1 MAHESR
7 DQVFQQCLFKL
18 VQGSFYCEMSVLWF
32 LRRSQEFA
40 ILLSPP
46 GRLHLLSF
54 LQISIFVFLN
64 FIGVLPGVTRCRC
77 KELECGSTPL
87 KKGGGSVA
95 NGATRFLVFNN
106 ITSLFS
112 FALINFGFE
121 RLKLPK
127 FIR

>member
-1 MAHESR
+1 MVLTYISGICYVVRSTGKVA
-7 DQVFQQCLFKL
+7 FAFLFFK
-18 VQGSFYCEMSVLWF
+18 FPYFWF
-32 LRRSQEFA
+32 
-40 ILLSPP
+40 P
-46 GRLHLLSF
+46 
-54 LQISIFVFLN
+54 N

-95 NGATRFLVFNN
+95 NGATRSLVFNN

-127 FIR
+127 FIT